1 MALTNE
7 FKKQGGFLFKNRSY
21 LPLIFLLIGLGVHI
35 YGKIQNPEI
44 ESAIDEYYEFICLG
58 VSLMGLV
65 IRILTVGFT
74 PKNTSGR
81 NTKMGQVADE
91 LNTTGMY
98 SIIRHPLYLG
108 NFLMWLGVAM
118 LTANLWF
125 IISFIFLFWLY
136 YERIMY
142 AEESFLIEKFGGDD
156 YLIWSSLTPAFVP
169 SFKKII
175 MPKYSFSIMKILK
188 KEKNGMAA
196 IFLLFWLFEWF
207 EGIIAYPHTYLITDF
222 WFYAAISTSVL
233 YLILKILK
241 KRKRLDELGR

>member
-1 MALTNE
+1 MALNNE
-7 FKKQGGFLFKNRSY
+7 FRKQGDFLFKNRSY
-21 LPLIFLLIGLGVHI
+21 LPLIFLLTGLGVHI
-35 YGKIQNPEI
+35 YCKFQNPAI

-58 VSLMGLV
+58 VSLMGLL

-98 SIIRHPLYLG
+98 SVIRHPLYLG

-125 IISFIFLFWLY
+125 IISFIFLFCLY
-136 YERIMY
+136 YERIMF
-142 AEESFLIEKFGGDD
+142 AEESFLIEKFGND
-156 YLIWSSLTPAFVP
+156 YLSWSSYTPAFVP
-169 SFKKII
+169 TFKKVTI
-175 MPKYSFSIMKILK
+175 PKYSFSVVKVLK

-207 EGIIAYPHTYLITDF
+207 EGIITNSHTYIIVDF
-222 WFYAAISTSVL
+222 WFYAAILSSVL

-241 KRKRLDELGR
+241 KRKILDETGR